1 MAEKQTKLLGQEGEE
16 VATTFLKKKGYKIV
30 KRNFRSPFGEI
41 DLIAWDKD
49 TMVFIEVKTRKN
61 IQHSMPFES
70 INAKKMHK
78 LSNTA
83 LFYLKKFKTL
93 PSARFDVLNIY
104 YKSGKPCIDLI
115 KNAFELQGIV
125 F

>member
-1 MAEKQTKLLGQEGEE
+1 MVEKQTKLFGQEGEDLAE
-16 VATTFLKKKGYKIV
+16 AFLKKKGYKIV
-30 KRNFRSPFGEI
+30 KKNFRAPVGEI
-41 DLIAWDKD
+41 DLIAWDKE
-49 TMVFIEVKTRKN
+49 TLVFIEVKARKN

-70 INAKKMHK
+70 VNAQKIRK

-93 PSARFDVLNIY
+93 PPARFDVLNIY
-104 YKSGKPCIDLI
+104 YKSGKPCVDLI
-115 KNAFELQGIV
+115 KNAFELKGIV